1 MLQLSDKWGP
11 KLASQREMGVGYQL
25 ASIILKDGTH
35 YDQAVIEAGYATRI
49 RSFERGSNRRHSR
62 HARQTE
68 LCSADR
74 VALCSKPRGRGN
86 ETASIVECAAQ
97 DRDYDYDGVGNVTA
111 ITDQLGGHADSV
123 SMSYD
128 AATARRI

>member
-1 MLQLSDKWGP
+1 
-11 KLASQREMGVGYQL
+11 V
-25 ASIILKDGTH
+25 
-35 YDQAVIEAGYATRI
+35 
-49 RSFERGSNRRHSR
+49 
-62 HARQTE
+62 
-68 LCSADR
+68 
-74 VALCSKPRGRGN
+74 
-86 ETASIVECAAQ
+86 Q